1 MSIGGNGDDDIE
13 DKLENL
19 TEELS
24 ELTRLLEL
32 SLRAGAGEDV
42 VDETEQE
49 PRDSWDVG
57 DISAG
62 ADSLDEYKQLRVGAA
77 NSQRMVQPYLTRE
90 AYSTQGEKLELY
102 YQSFKDG
109 FDSLQ
114 SLNATLS
121 NDDFDSL
128 VGIFAYD
135 YVEVIEAELVEL
147 ASPGA
152 QLFGISQVAGEIKFS
167 PTLSPLDLLEYFGQ
181 HYYPFSQPWLTLDV
195 GEGGRAERIQGRKPP
210 GEINQELAVTI
221 KKRESATL
229 PNQYNRLLPED
240 MRD

>member
-42 VDETEQE
+42 VDETDQE

-57 DISAG
+57 EISAS

-77 NSQRMVQPYLTRE
+77 NSERMVQPWLTKE
-90 AYSTQGEKLELY
+90 AYSSEDEKLELY
-102 YQSFKDG
+102 YQSFKNG

-114 SLNATLS
+114 SLKATLS
-121 NDDFDSL
+121 KDNFNSF

-147 ASPGA
+147 AEPGA
-152 QLFGISQVAGEIKFS
+152 QLFGISKVAGNIKFS
-167 PTLSPLDLLEYFGQ
+167 PTLSPIDLLEYYGQ
-181 HYYPFSQPWLTLDV
+181 HYYPFSQPWRVLDV
-195 GEGGRAERIQGRKPP
+195 GDGDRAERIQGRKPP
-210 GEINQELAVTI
+210 GEINQSLAVSI
-221 KKRESATL
+221 KKRRSVTL
-229 PNQYNRLLPED
+229 PNEYNSLLPED
-240 MRD
+240 TRD